1 MQLETSNDGS
11 ILFASDGCEYRVRGL
26 SPVGLERLRV
36 NVRLSVMDQSTKWP

>member
-11 ILFASDGCEYRVRGL
+11 ILFASDGCEYGVRGL